1 MLTPSMTSSSGCYF
15 FQTINF
21 ELVSELIQANVYL
34 SNADGNQD
42 FPDFLVSPISRSIC
56 SEESL
61 KAIMPIIAALSQCL
75 STQVALVVMSLPRS
89 CIRPEVVLRVGGWG
103 AAQHS
108 GSILASH
115 PAAQGLI
122 LALPKIY
129 FDVAEIY
136 RRCWSEESGQKL

>member
-56 SEESL
+56 SEGNY
-61 KAIMPIIAALSQCL
+61 AD
-75 STQVALVVMSLPRS
+75 
-89 CIRPEVVLRVGGWG
+89 
-103 AAQHS
+103 HS
-108 GSILASH
+108 GSKSMFEYLE
-115 PAAQGLI
+115 GL
-122 LALPKIY
+122 
-129 FDVAEIY
+129 V
-136 RRCWSEESGQKL
+136 

>member
-56 SEESL
+56 SKESL

-75 STQVALVVMSLPRS
+75 STEVA
-89 CIRPEVVLRVGGWG
+89 
-103 AAQHS
+103 
-108 GSILASH
+108 
-115 PAAQGLI
+115 
-122 LALPKIY
+122 
-129 FDVAEIY
+129 
-136 RRCWSEESGQKL
+136 